1 MAMARINLTIPQDL
15 IDECKRYNIN
25 VSELT
30 RSAIESF
37 VNRKLNNVEAQNLQ
51 NLKEQLKI
59 EHEKLIKQ
67 QGKVEGIKRN
77 IETVE
82 ELLKLKE
89 SDRLKLEQE
98 NLEKQIT
105 CLHCGNIISGKI
117 MKLPKGNMCKY
128 CFMTVTS
135 EQMKE
140 YMV

>member
-51 NLKEQLKI
+51 NLKDQLKI
-59 EHEKLIKQ
+59 EHDKLAKQ
-67 QGKVEGIKRN
+67 QGIVEGLRRN

-82 ELLKLKE
+82 ELLKVKE
-89 SDRLKLEQE
+89 SEKLKQE
-98 NLEKQIT
+98 KDQLDKQMT
-105 CLHCGNIISGKI
+105 CIHCGNIISGKVI
-117 MKLPKGNMCKY
+117 VLSKGNMCKSCY
-128 CFMTVTS
+128 MTIPPT
-135 EQMKE
+135 QMKE
-140 YMV
+140 YT